1 MLTTISIYLVL
12 GGFVGVLAGIFGV
25 GGGII
30 VVPVLLFSFRR
41 MEMDESVLAHMA
53 IATSHAAIIFTS
65 ASSSYV
71 YNKSSNVKWDVVR
84 NLAPGLLVGGLL
96 IGPNVADILST
107 SALQLIFAFFMLLVA
122 IKMWFGLKPKVE
134 GGMPSIPVMAGVGC
148 GIGTI
153 SSILGIG
160 GGSLTV
166 PYLSWKGIGIKTAV
180 GSSVS
185 AAIVIAISSTIGYIY
200 AGWGESG
207 LPDETVG
214 YIYWPALLGI
224 VVTSMLFVRVGVKIA
239 GLMDDKLQKRLFA
252 ILLIIVAVKML
263 WS

>member
-1 MLTTISIYLVL
+1 MLTTIVIYLFL
-12 GGFVGVLAGIFGV
+12 GCFVGVLAGIFGV

-30 VVPVLLFSFRR
+30 VVPVLLFSFQR
-41 MEMDESVLAHMA
+41 MGMEDSVLAHMA

-71 YNKSSNVKWDVVR
+71 YNKKGNVRWDVVR
-84 NLAPGLLVGGLL
+84 SLAPGLLLGGLL
-96 IGPNVADILST
+96 IGPNVADVLST
-107 SALQLIFAFFMLLVA
+107 SVLRLIFSLFMLLVA

-134 GGMPSIPVMAGVGC
+134 GGMPSMPVLSVVGS

-166 PYLSWKGIGIKTAV
+166 PYLSWKGVEIKTAV

-185 AAIVIAISSTIGYIY
+185 SAIVIAVSSTIGYIY
-200 AGWGESG
+200 AGWGASG
-207 LPDETVG
+207 LPDETFG
-214 YIYWPALLGI
+214 YVYWPALLGI
-224 VVTSMLFVRVGVKIA
+224 VVTSMLFVRVGVKVA
-239 GLMDDKLQKRLFA
+239 GLMDEKLQKRLFA
-252 ILLIIVAVKML
+252 VLLVIVAVNML
-263 WS
+263 LA